1 MTYFVGNVGNVRL
14 RRNNAITLSALVKDA
29 DVTVVLNRVGFDNSI
44 DNLLTG
50 DKVTISTDD
59 ARGLVFFTTSSWVD
73 GEGVE
78 QRTFSAFVNVNAAG
92 GLRFFPTFADAI
104 NNNRAA
110 EYQTQSFTGAPL
122 LVKLVVRDVS
132 SNVLGDVRSY
142 TFNTDREG
150 LDATT
155 LNDKFKRMYSA
166 GLISGSGS
174 IDCLFNNLTSGVKET
189 PLLMLQL
196 IHRVDIGSEFDCLLS
211 ITDSENDPAL
221 SASDNIYYEFTAMV
235 TRAGLELSATDI
247 ISCSIDFV
255 TTGEIKLLV
264 GRPSGYILKEDDD
277 RIALNQSSMDF
288 LLTEVED

>member
-14 RRNNAITLSALVKDA
+14 RRNNEITLSASVKDA

-59 ARGLVFFTTSSWVD
+59 TRGLLFFTVGSWVD

-104 NNNRAA
+104 NNNRAV

-235 TRAGLELSATDI
+235 TRAGLELSASDI

-277 RIALNQSSMDF
+277 RIALNQSSLDF

>member
-14 RRNNAITLSALVKDA
+14 RRNNEVVLYAEVRDA
-29 DVTVVLNRVGFDNSI
+29 DVTPALNRIGFDGSI
-44 DNLLTG
+44 ENLLTG

-59 ARGLVFFTTSSWVD
+59 PRGLLFFTVGSWVD

-78 QRTFSAFVNVNAAG
+78 QRSFSAYININAAG
-92 GLRFFPTFADAI
+92 GLRFFPSFVDAV

-110 EYQTQSFTGAPL
+110 EYEVKSFAGAPL
-122 LVKLVVRDVS
+122 PIRLVVRDVS
-132 SNVLGDVRSY
+132 ANVLGDVTSY

-150 LDATT
+150 LDTTT
-155 LNDKFKRMYSA
+155 LSDKFKRMYSA
-166 GLISGSGS
+166 GLISGAGS
-174 IDCLFNNLTSGVKET
+174 IDCLFNNVTSGIKET

-196 IHRVDIGSEFDCLLS
+196 INRVDIGSEIDLLLS
-211 ITDSENDPAL
+211 ITDSTIDSSVP
-221 SASDNIYYEFTAMV
+221 DIYYEFSAMV
-235 TRAGLELSATDI
+235 TRSGLEVTASDI
-247 ISCSIDFV
+247 ISCSIDFI

-277 RIALNQSSMDF
+277 RIALNQNSLEF

>member
-1 MTYFVGNVGNVRL
+1 MTYFIGNVGNVRL
-14 RRNNAITLSALVKDA
+14 RRNNEVVLSALVKDA
-29 DVTVVLNRVGFDNSI
+29 DVTVVLNRVGFEAAT

-50 DKVTISTDD
+50 DRVTISTADP
-59 ARGLVFFTTSSWVD
+59 RGLLFFTVGSWVD

-78 QRTFSAFVNVNAAG
+78 QRTFSPFINVNAAG
-92 GLRFFPTFADAI
+92 GLRFFPTFADAV

-110 EYQTQSFTGAPL
+110 EYQVQSFAGDPL
-122 LVKLVVRDVS
+122 LIQLVVRDIS
-132 SNVLGDVRSY
+132 ANVLGDVTGY

-166 GLISGSGS
+166 GLISGSGK
-174 IDCLFNNLTSGVKET
+174 IDCLFNNVTSGVKET

-211 ITDSENDPAL
+211 ITDSANDTAL

-235 TRAGLELSATDI
+235 TRSGLELSGDDV

-277 RIALNQSSMDF
+277 RLALNQNSMEF

>member
-1 MTYFVGNVGNVRL
+1 MTYFIGNVGNVRL
-14 RRNNAITLSALVKDA
+14 RRNNEIVLSALVKDA
-29 DVTVVLNRVGFDNSI
+29 DVTVVLNRVGFEGAI

-50 DKVTISTDD
+50 DKVTISTADT
-59 ARGLVFFTTSSWVD
+59 RGLLFFTVGSWVD

-78 QRTFSAFVNVNAAG
+78 QRSFSAYINVNAAG

-110 EYQTQSFTGAPL
+110 EYQVQSFVGDPL
-122 LVKLVVRDVS
+122 LIQLVVRDIAA
-132 SNVLGDVRSY
+132 NVLGDVTGY

-174 IDCLFNNLTSGVKET
+174 IDCLFNNATSGVKET

-196 IHRVDIGSEFDCLLS
+196 IHRVDIGSAFDCLLS
-211 ITDSENDPAL
+211 ITDSANDPAL

-235 TRAGLELSATDI
+235 TRSGLELSASDV

-277 RIALNQSSMDF
+277 RLALNQNNLEF

>member
-1 MTYFVGNVGNVRL
+1 MTYFVGRVGNVRL
-14 RRNNAITLSALVKDA
+14 RRSSEVALSALIRDV
-29 DVTVVLNRVGFDNSI
+29 DVTVSLNRIGIEGAV

-50 DKVTISTDD
+50 DKITISTPDP
-59 ARGLVFFTTSSWVD
+59 RGLLFFTTSSWVD

-78 QRTFSAFVNVNAAG
+78 QRSFSAFINVNTAG

-104 NNNRAA
+104 NNNRSA
-110 EYQTQSFTGAPL
+110 EYQVKSFTGEPL
-122 LVKLVVRDVS
+122 SVELAVQDIS
-132 SNVLGDVRSY
+132 ANVLGDVTSY

-150 LDATT
+150 LDVTT

-166 GLISGSGS
+166 GLISGAGS
-174 IDCLFNNLTSGVKET
+174 IDCLFNNTTSGIKET

-196 IHRVDIGSEFDCLLS
+196 IHRVDIGSAFDCLLS
-211 ITDSENDPAL
+211 ITDPLNDPEL
-221 SASDNIYYEFTAMV
+221 SDTNNIFYEFTAMV
-235 TRAGLELSATDI
+235 TRSGLELSASDL

-264 GRPSGYILKEDDD
+264 GRPSGYILKEDED
-277 RIALNQSSMDF
+277 RLALNQNNLEF

>member
-1 MTYFVGNVGNVRL
+1 MTYFIGNVGNVRL
-14 RRNNAITLSALVKDA
+14 RRNNEVALSALVKDA
-29 DVTVVLNRVGFDNSI
+29 DVTVTLNRVGFEGAV

-50 DKVTISTDD
+50 DKVTISTADT
-59 ARGLVFFTTSSWVD
+59 RGLLFFTVGSWVD

-78 QRTFSAFVNVNAAG
+78 QRSFSAYINVNAAG
-92 GLRFFPTFADAI
+92 GLRFFPTFADAV

-110 EYQTQSFTGAPL
+110 EYQVQSFVGDPL
-122 LVKLVVRDVS
+122 LIQLVVRDIS
-132 SNVLGDVRSY
+132 ANVLGDVTGY

-174 IDCLFNNLTSGVKET
+174 IDCLFNNATSGVKET

-196 IHRVDIGSEFDCLLS
+196 IHRVDIGSAFDCLLS
-211 ITDSENDPAL
+211 ITDSTNDPAL
-221 SASDNIYYEFTAMV
+221 SASDNIFYEFTAMV
-235 TRAGLELSATDI
+235 TRAGLELSASDL

-277 RIALNQSSMDF
+277 RLALNQNSLEF

>member
-1 MTYFVGNVGNVRL
+1 MTYFIGNVGNVRL
-14 RRNNAITLSALVKDA
+14 RRNNEVVLSALVKNA
-29 DVTVVLNRVGFDNSI
+29 DVTVALNRVGFEAAT

-50 DKVTISTDD
+50 DKVTISTADP
-59 ARGLVFFTTSSWVD
+59 RGLLFFTVSSWVD

-78 QRTFSAFVNVNAAG
+78 QRSFSAFINVNAAG
-92 GLRFFPTFADAI
+92 GLRFFPTFADAV

-110 EYQTQSFTGAPL
+110 EYQVQSFVGDPL
-122 LVKLVVRDVS
+122 LIQLVVRDIS
-132 SNVLGDVRSY
+132 ANVLGDVTGY

-166 GLISGSGS
+166 GLISGSGK
-174 IDCLFNNLTSGVKET
+174 IDCLFNNVTSGVKET

-196 IHRVDIGSEFDCLLS
+196 IHRVDIGSAFDCLLS
-211 ITDSENDPAL
+211 ITDSANDPAL
-221 SASDNIYYEFTAMV
+221 SASDNIFYEFTAMV
-235 TRAGLELSATDI
+235 TRAGLELSASDV

-277 RIALNQSSMDF
+277 RLALNQNSLEF

>member
-14 RRNNAITLSALVKDA
+14 RRNNAITLSAFVKDA

-59 ARGLVFFTTSSWVD
+59 TRGLLFFTVGSWVD

-78 QRTFSAFVNVNAAG
+78 QRSFSAFVNVNAAG

-104 NNNRAA
+104 NNNRAV

-155 LNDKFKRMYSA
+155 LSDKFKRMYSA

-235 TRAGLELSATDI
+235 TRAGLELSASDI

-277 RIALNQSSMDF
+277 RIALNQSSLDF

>member
-235 TRAGLELSATDI
+235 TRAGLELSASDI

>member
-14 RRNNAITLSALVKDA
+14 RRNNEITLSAVVKDA
-29 DVTVVLNRVGFDNSI
+29 DVTVTLNRVGFDNSI

-50 DKVTISTDD
+50 DKVTISTTD
-59 ARGLVFFTTSSWVD
+59 ARGLIFFTTSSWVD

-78 QRTFSAFVNVNAAG
+78 QRSFSAFVNVNAAG

-104 NNNRAA
+104 NNNRAV

-122 LVKLVVRDVS
+122 PVQLVVRDVS
-132 SNVLGDVRSY
+132 SNVLGDVSAY

-166 GLISGSGS
+166 GLISGAGS
-174 IDCLFNNLTSGVKET
+174 IDCLFNNKTSGVKET

-221 SASDNIYYEFTAMV
+221 SDSDNIYYEFTAMV
-235 TRAGLELSATDI
+235 TRAGLELSASDV

-264 GRPSGYILKEDDD
+264 GRPSGYVLKEDDD
-277 RIALNQSSMDF
+277 RIALNQSSMDY

>member
-1 MTYFVGNVGNVRL
+1 MTYFVGRVGNVRL
-14 RRNNAITLSALVKDA
+14 RRNNEVVLSALVKDA
-29 DVTVVLNRVGFDNSI
+29 DVTVALNRIGFEGAT

-50 DKVTISTDD
+50 DKVTISTADT
-59 ARGLVFFTTSSWVD
+59 RGLLFFTVSSWVD

-78 QRTFSAFVNVNAAG
+78 QRSFSAFINVNAAG
-92 GLRFFPTFADAI
+92 GLRFFPTFADAV

-110 EYQTQSFTGAPL
+110 EYQVKSFVGAPL
-122 LVKLVVRDVS
+122 LVQLVVRDIS
-132 SNVLGDVRSY
+132 ANVLGDVTGY

-166 GLISGSGS
+166 GLISGSGK
-174 IDCLFNNLTSGVKET
+174 IDCLFNNLRSGVKET

-221 SASDNIYYEFTAMV
+221 SDSDNIYYEFTAMV
-235 TRAGLELSATDI
+235 TRAGLELSASDI

-277 RIALNQSSMDF
+277 RIALNQDSLAF
-288 LLTEVED
+288 LLAEVED

>member
-1 MTYFVGNVGNVRL
+1 
-14 RRNNAITLSALVKDA
+14 
-29 DVTVVLNRVGFDNSI
+29 
-44 DNLLTG
+44 
-50 DKVTISTDD
+50 
-59 ARGLVFFTTSSWVD
+59 VD

-78 QRTFSAFVNVNAAG
+78 QRSFSAHINVNAAG
-92 GLRFFPTFADAI
+92 GLRFFPTFADAV

-110 EYQTQSFTGAPL
+110 EYQVQSFAGDPL
-122 LVKLVVRDVS
+122 LIQLVVRDIS
-132 SNVLGDVRSY
+132 ANVLGDVTGY

-166 GLISGSGS
+166 GLISGSGK
-174 IDCLFNNLTSGVKET
+174 IDCLFNNVTSGVKET

-211 ITDSENDPAL
+211 ITDSANDPAL

-235 TRAGLELSATDI
+235 TRSGLELSGADV

-277 RIALNQSSMDF
+277 RLALNQNNLAF